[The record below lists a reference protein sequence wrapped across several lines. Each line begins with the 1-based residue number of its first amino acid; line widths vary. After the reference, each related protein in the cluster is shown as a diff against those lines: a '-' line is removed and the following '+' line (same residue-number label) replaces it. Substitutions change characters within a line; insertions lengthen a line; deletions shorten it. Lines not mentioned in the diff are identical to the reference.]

1 MACKSPGHR
10 HSDEGRSWSQ
20 EPSIT
25 STTSRTATTL
35 NGADSRSSSALGAHS
50 ARSRGMVARAPIRR
64 RPRAVLA
71 RWHQVRVRAQDE
83 PWALVPEDSKRAGE
97 RSIAPSRLD
106 RPAAAQQSP
115 VRSPSLP
122 GVAVTLEQW
131 QDDPD
136 PQICQVLKVIA
147 RIVGVGGG
155 AALGYLVHDSTGTV
169 GAMAGEAIGTAL
181 ERGVDRT
188 MQFQVN
194 QVGKMVSYAAKEAR
208 LSADELI
215 DAADDPF
222 KLSLLSQALSAAAST
237 ALESKL
243 KVLDRLLVQG
253 LLNEDQAKVDEARL
267 LTATIDEIERPHL
280 RILNYITKPYN
291 ENHSEDERAT
301 ADAELPPEAEIP
313 PDAWTL
319 DRLK

>member
-1 MACKSPGHR
+1 M
-10 HSDEGRSWSQ
+10 
-20 EPSIT
+20 
-25 STTSRTATTL
+25 
-35 NGADSRSSSALGAHS
+35 
-50 ARSRGMVARAPIRR
+50 
-64 RPRAVLA
+64 
-71 RWHQVRVRAQDE
+71 
-83 PWALVPEDSKRAGE
+83 
-97 RSIAPSRLD
+97 
-106 RPAAAQQSP
+106 
-115 VRSPSLP
+115 
-122 GVAVTLEQW
+122 TLEQW

-136 PQICQVLKVIA
+136 PQTREALKAIS

-155 AALGYLVHDSTGTV
+155 AALGYLLHDSTGTV

-194 QVGKMVSYAAKEAR
+194 QAGRMVSYAAEEAR

-222 KLSLLSQALSAAAST
+222 RLSLLSQALSAAAST

-243 KVLDRLLVQG
+243 KVLGRLLVQG

-267 LTATIDEIERPHL
+267 LTAAIDEIERPHL
-280 RILNYITKPYN
+280 RILNYITKPYD

-301 ADAELPPEAEIP
+301 ADADLPPEAEIP

-319 DRLK
+319 DRLKKELGANRSVVQVVVGTLSGRILIRNYADTFGPPLPEVMQWTLTDPGKAVLQLFREAGEAAAGAPAPAHDERDPRHEGGDVE